1 MLWDKNSI
9 PEDFADNTLR
19 QADKFLAWRN
29 GKDSLQAAKFLETLP
44 CTLAQLRAASL
55 YYGAANPAYKANLMK
70 CIRSC
75 LRDKDIAIRTHAKAI
90 LALSYCAPDSSPY
103 DREAVVGVSS
113 LDSLINSLTEMQSN
127 DYIDDFYLETE
138 ALASYAISE
147 IFITKK
153 EFNTAKDYASNAV
166 LIASSLNI
174 PRRVAL
180 YRFSYALA
188 LMRNNETDVA
198 RNEFENLVNSKDG
211 HSYMQHV
218 SAVNFAHTTARLGD
232 VRGSLEYLHELR
244 EDISETTPDI
254 QLLQSILGIF
264 DPLEKLDLSDDGL
277 LSNFTQAIRNLWQY
291 NTTLDSNYLNQAV
304 AELKTW
310 QPLSD
315 IHSGLYEWIHAYA
328 LFHLE
333 KPYLSFNRLSDS
345 IYFDRLSRTLIL
357 GVQIELALLPKYSD
371 LGNLLVLS
379 QKFITFM
386 EEIQEERYRD
396 GLLEILALWHPA
408 AAAFIASTPHS
419 LKNQSLSKY
428 SFGYI
433 FKNGRP
439 ISIHGNHV
447 SSRIP
452 FIQKSLE
459 AFGLEANIDR
469 DQSTEQGRLNEV
481 LLIPW
486 GEGIRRL
493 PIVSPALIVF
503 NLLRAG
509 ENHDYSWNRMALELL
524 LSNGTIPKTSARYA
538 KHLEFNINT
547 INQGLLDV
555 IEQKI
560 KISDFQ
566 DMIK

>member
-44 CTLAQLRAASL
+44 CALAQLRAASL

-153 EFNTAKDYASNAV
+153 EFNTAKEYASNAV

-244 EDISETTPDI
+244 EDISETTPDGLAPKVGRFRVETRLRSRV
-254 QLLQSILGIF
+254 QHW
-264 DPLEKLDLSDDGL
+264 LSL
-277 LSNFTQAIRNLWQY
+277 
-291 NTTLDSNYLNQAV
+291 
-304 AELKTW
+304 
-310 QPLSD
+310 P
-315 IHSGLYEWIHAYA
+315 
-328 LFHLE
+328 
-333 KPYLSFNRLSDS
+333 
-345 IYFDRLSRTLIL
+345 
-357 GVQIELALLPKYSD
+357 VQ
-371 LGNLLVLS
+371 
-379 QKFITFM
+379 
-386 EEIQEERYRD
+386 
-396 GLLEILALWHPA
+396 
-408 AAAFIASTPHS
+408 
-419 LKNQSLSKY
+419 
-428 SFGYI
+428 
-433 FKNGRP
+433 
-439 ISIHGNHV
+439 
-447 SSRIP
+447 
-452 FIQKSLE
+452 
-459 AFGLEANIDR
+459 
-469 DQSTEQGRLNEV
+469 
-481 LLIPW
+481 
-486 GEGIRRL
+486 
-493 PIVSPALIVF
+493 
-503 NLLRAG
+503 
-509 ENHDYSWNRMALELL
+509 
-524 LSNGTIPKTSARYA
+524 GT
-538 KHLEFNINT
+538 
-547 INQGLLDV
+547 G
-555 IEQKI
+555 
-560 KISDFQ
+560 
-566 DMIK
+566 